1 MSVSFRHRLK
11 SLRKE
16 KNVTQAQ
23 IAAILDYGYTAV
35 ANYEAGKNEPSIENL
50 IRIADFFG
58 VSLDYL
64 VGRSEVKNELE
75 SQEQIT
81 KFLERY
87 DHITLAE
94 VIRLLECQRGW
105 TRAFTAITRNI
116 YWSKVKPINMNE
128 LSALS
133 EKLDIS
139 KCNHFGKKMK
149 KVSTKDIAVLCL

>member
-105 TRAFTAITRNI
+105 TQE
-116 YWSKVKPINMNE
+116 P
-128 LSALS
+128 LQ
-133 EKLDIS
+133 
-139 KCNHFGKKMK
+139 
-149 KVSTKDIAVLCL
+149 